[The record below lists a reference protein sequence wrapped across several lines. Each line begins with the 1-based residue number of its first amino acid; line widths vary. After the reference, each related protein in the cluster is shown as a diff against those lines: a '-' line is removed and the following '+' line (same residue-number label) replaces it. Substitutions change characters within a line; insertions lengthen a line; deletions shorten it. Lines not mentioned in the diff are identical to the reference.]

1 MTPKQKK
8 RRETLYLLL
17 EALDIDKVEITFDGS
32 GDEGQFDEPL
42 FLRQGKPV
50 EFPSEILEE
59 TRPNLEALS
68 HRQYGPGL
76 LPEGREV
83 TTPCHLLDA
92 ITSLACEILDR
103 KHSGWENN
111 EGGYGC
117 VILDPKNKKAHLEIH
132 ERHITFGSS
141 YENLD

>member
-17 EALDIDKVEITFDGS
+17 ESLEIDKVEVTFDGS
-32 GDEGQFDEPL
+32 GDEGQFEEPL
-42 FLRQGKPV
+42 LLRQGKPIELPPDV
-50 EFPSEILEE
+50 LET
-59 TRPNLEALS
+59 TRPNLEAIS
-68 HRQYGPGL
+68 HREYGPSL
-76 LPEGREV
+76 PPEGLEV
-83 TTPCHLLDA
+83 TTPCSLNEA

-103 KHSGWENN
+103 KHAGWENN

-117 VILDPKNKKAHLEIH
+117 VILDPKNKKAHLEFH

-141 YENLD
+141 YEDLD